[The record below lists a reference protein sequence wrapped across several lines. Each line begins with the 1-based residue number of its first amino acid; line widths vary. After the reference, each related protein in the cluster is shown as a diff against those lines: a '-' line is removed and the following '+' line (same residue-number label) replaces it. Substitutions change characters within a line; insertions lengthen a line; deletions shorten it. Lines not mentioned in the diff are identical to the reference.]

1 MEFLQAEALQKK
13 ALRSSKMELSTV
25 DSALRSLLRREN
37 VPASIVEAANA
48 LMEKPPSDVFISMLP
63 RFLATL
69 DPPRWDVLA
78 VGFVIASAH
87 ATTLDAHVDTWD
99 LVVEKCHANLEHL
112 EPRVRRLVGKALG
125 SLCAV
130 RGVGIFEAFR
140 DELLD
145 IVECNITRSPEFEEI
160 NEEEYFSYFDTSIP
174 LASPLSTPTSPHRL
188 DDISGFKSLETTLL
202 TFKSMVQG
210 LGPAFLTA
218 FEANEFDFFH
228 SIIVR
233 SVKHGN
239 RHVRNVGFETLHVLH
254 KSVLSPRYMLMYP
267 GIGHG
272 IVDCLVRGLQDPWS
286 EVRLTASQATRSFL
300 LFCDACDER
309 PLFYPKLVPRMCLN
323 RHYVADGVKA
333 YSRDTWMKV
342 MGETGRHVVAQF
354 AAECVQC
361 YVDAT
366 DADNPFVR
374 EAACICIGELVAR
387 VDAAAIRPHALD
399 LLRAARICLQD
410 DVFTVSDAACAASSQ
425 VVLSFPV
432 ECRDSLPALMKWWT
446 VHLSDDVWSVREDAA
461 VALGSLLRAY
471 PTDEVLRKQIADLAK
486 TFLAKAKDQPAMSQA
501 AYDALV
507 KSEVAHS
514 NKQRF
519 SCCSFEPRQ
528 LKRTTDH
535 DLCHGHDPAASH
547 ALWAYTDGAIYLVRE
562 MCAAKESQADAIA
575 LFPDLVDASILRHF
589 PQASVLQ
596 ETLWKQLPAMGAA
609 LGKPLFKR
617 HIELF
622 FDPLALTL
630 QGTHRLAKFAAVE
643 CTKQLSQLIG
653 PSIFRGR
660 LEANSMWMAE
670 IAPYLDPQP

>member
-1 MEFLQAEALQKK
+1 
-13 ALRSSKMELSTV
+13 MELSNV
-25 DSALRSLLRREN
+25 ESALRSLLRREN
-37 VPASIVEAANA
+37 LPASIIEAAET
-48 LMEKPPSDVFISMLP
+48 LMQKPSSDVFVSMIP
-63 RFLATL
+63 RFLGTL

-78 VGFVIASAH
+78 VGFLIASAH
-87 ATTLDAHVDTWD
+87 ALTLDAHSDTWE
-99 LVVEKCHANLEHL
+99 LVVDRCHANLEHL

-125 SLCAV
+125 ALSAV
-130 RGVGIFEAFR
+130 RGAGVYDAFR
-140 DELLD
+140 EELMD
-145 IVECNITRSPEFEEI
+145 IIECNITRSPEFEEV

-202 TFKSMVQG
+202 TFKSLVQG
-210 LGPAFLTA
+210 LGPAFLA
-218 FEANEFDFFH
+218 ALEADDFAFFH
-228 SIIVR
+228 SIVVR

-254 KSVLSPRYMLMYP
+254 KSVLPPRYIMAHPSL
-267 GIGHG
+267 GHA
-272 IVDCLVRGLQDPWS
+272 IADCLVRGLQDPWS

-300 LFCDACDER
+300 LLCDVHDER
-309 PLFYPKLVPRMCLN
+309 PLFYAKLVPRMCLN

-333 YSRDTWMKV
+333 YSRDTWAKV

-354 AAECVQC
+354 TAECVQC

-387 VDAAAIRPHALD
+387 VQPHVLD

-425 VVLSFPV
+425 VVLAFPT
-432 ECRDSLPALMKWWT
+432 ECRASLPALLKWWT

-461 VALGSLLRAY
+461 VALGSVLRAY
-471 PTDEVLRKQIADLAK
+471 PTDEALRKQIVELAA
-486 TFLAKAKDQPAMSQA
+486 TFLGKAKDQPAMSQA

-514 NKQRF
+514 TKQRF

-528 LKRTTDH
+528 LKRATDH
-535 DLCHGHDPAASH
+535 DLCHDHDPAAGH
-547 ALWAYTDGAIYLVRE
+547 ALWSHTDGAIYLVRE
-562 MCAAKESQADAIA
+562 MCATKEAQADAIA
-575 LFPDLVDASILRHF
+575 LFPALVDASILRHF
-589 PQASVLQ
+589 PQTSILQ
-596 ETLWKQLPAMGAA
+596 ETLWKQLPVIGAS
-609 LGKPLFKR
+609 LGKQVFKR

-660 LEANSMWMAE
+660 LDANSMWLAV
-670 IAPYLDPQP
+670 IAPHLDPQP